1 MASVFRHALGSMRLV
16 GGVVL
21 VGVGGILCGVT
32 STVLLH
38 ERAYRSGLQAD
49 AVVVQKQMRRATSD
63 SSTSY
68 EVTYKVRSSE
78 GEEWQK
84 VDSVDAA
91 TWDGVE
97 EGRTIRVQYLRG
109 DSGSLRIARQ
119 ARDLT
124 LALVALVAALT
135 GALALVGLRMAS
147 RGAREVWRKMRV
159 YRHGQ
164 PAEATVTAVRE
175 TNVSVNRR
183 IQWVI
188 DFTFHDHLGQPQQ
201 GTSAPIPVSEALE
214 WQEGDKGIARF
225 DPGRPTDSV
234 WVGEKS

>member
-1 MASVFRHALGSMRLV
+1 MSFIGGLVLAGV
-16 GGVVL
+16 GGV
-21 VGVGGILCGVT
+21 LCGVT
-32 STVLLH
+32 STVLLN
-38 ERAYRSGLQAD
+38 ERAYRSALQAD

-68 EVTYKVRSSE
+68 EVTYKVRSAE

-84 VDSVDAA
+84 VDTVEAA
-91 TWDGVE
+91 TWEGVE
-97 EGRTIRVQYLRG
+97 EGRTVPVEYLRG

-119 ARDLT
+119 ARDVP

-135 GALALVGLRMAS
+135 GALALLGLRMAS
-147 RGAREVWRKMRV
+147 RGGREVWRKMRI

-164 PAEATVTAVRE
+164 PAEAIVTAVRE

-188 DFTFHDHLGQPQQ
+188 DFTFRDHLGQAQQ
-201 GTSAPIPVSEALE
+201 GTSAPMPVSEALE

-225 DPGRPTDSV
+225 DPERPTDSV
-234 WVGEKS
+234 WVGE